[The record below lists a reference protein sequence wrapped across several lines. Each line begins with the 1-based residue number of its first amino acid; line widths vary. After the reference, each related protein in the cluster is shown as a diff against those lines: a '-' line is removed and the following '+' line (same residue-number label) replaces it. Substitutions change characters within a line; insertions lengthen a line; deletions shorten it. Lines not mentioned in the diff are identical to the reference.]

1 MAAVRSDKSGSVGDL
16 GTQKCGEH
24 SPAGGTVSGGHA
36 AHPLQLGWSLHCGA
50 GERVVTV
57 CVAVPGISQEVGGGA
72 GGAWES
78 QGPDVIVSAGL
89 FPFWASVYSFA
100 KGALGFDCPSGSEAL
115 SFS

>member
-1 MAAVRSDKSGSVGDL
+1 M
-16 GTQKCGEH
+16 
-24 SPAGGTVSGGHA
+24 GGHA
-36 AHPLQLGWSLHCGA
+36 AHPLQLGWSLHCGE

-57 CVAVPGISQEVGGGA
+57 CVAVPGIFQEVGVGA

-100 KGALGFDCPSGSEAL
+100 KGALGFDCPSGSKAL